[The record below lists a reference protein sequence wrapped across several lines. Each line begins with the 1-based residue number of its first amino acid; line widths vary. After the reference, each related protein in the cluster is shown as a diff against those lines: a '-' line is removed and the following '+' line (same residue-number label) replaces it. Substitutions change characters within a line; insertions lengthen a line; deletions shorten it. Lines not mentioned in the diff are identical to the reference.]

1 MVAAS
6 DNPLLTIGLPVF
18 NGENFL
24 TEALKSILGQTF
36 QDFELVISDNASTDG
51 TEAICRSYC
60 ERDARVRYIRHA
72 ENRGAGANFNDL
84 PGLARGRYFKWAAH
98 DDVLDPQFLEKCIA
112 FLEGN
117 PAATLCF
124 SLVKAIDA
132 DGNTLKLVDRNLR
145 NIGSSNPAKRFSD
158 IAVEHHACFEVFGV
172 IRTEALRRTDLHLPF
187 RGSDRALLA
196 ELALLGPMGYLQEP
210 LFHSRDHIERFT
222 HQVLMEGESVLKWY
236 DPHIETRAKQQQ
248 LALFRQYLR
257 MIRGHVVDHRV
268 RWQCYAVMLRCL
280 LQGQNFRPLLGEILL
295 TVSPRLYKVTR
306 QAWHK
311 IFGSNLKKQ
320 TESLLDRS

>member
-24 TEALKSILGQTF
+24 TEALESILGQTF

-268 RWQCYAVMLRCL
+268 RLQCYAVMLRCL